1 MRGRGEG
8 VGEVGEGDAVPCVH
22 AVGAL
27 VVPERCD
34 RLHLVN
40 NTRSTE
46 QQSNRATGRVVAVVE
61 QQRKLKK

>member
-1 MRGRGEG
+1 MGEVGEG
-8 VGEVGEGDAVPCVH
+8 CVGEGGEGDAVPCVH

-46 QQSNRATGRVVAVVE
+46 QQSNREGSGSS
-61 QQRKLKK
+61 